1 MRCHRPD
8 RGESNG
14 KAHFVFERCF
24 ILLKC
29 DGACGKT
36 GTCKGVARRVRVTNR
51 ERTVDWG
58 FRNLCQKAI
67 YAERAEGFLVEVQD
81 ERVKVADFL
90 RGKF

>member
-1 MRCHRPD
+1 M
-8 RGESNG
+8 
-14 KAHFVFERCF
+14 
-24 ILLKC
+24 LKC
-29 DGACGKT
+29 EGTCGKE
-36 GTCKGVARRVRVTNR
+36 GTCKGVARKVRVTNR

-67 YAERAEGFLVEVQD
+67 FAERDQGFLVEVQA